1 MRPVTPRGFRD
12 VLPQEAAE
20 REGMTRAMTAAMA
33 AWGYGRVETPTLEE
47 YTTLEAGAGASL
59 ETTAFRLFDND
70 GRLLAMRPE
79 MTIPI
84 ARMVATRY
92 ENSTG
97 PHRFS
102 YVSRVYREQ
111 DSMRGQSREF
121 TQVGLELIGAGGPSA
136 DAEVVAVLADTLRR
150 TGLDDFVIGIGVAG
164 VLRALVEA
172 AGMSADWGASVLR
185 AAHARDLVGIG
196 TLASASGV
204 ADLVADALRVVPGI
218 RGGREAIARCREAT
232 AGCDVA
238 AALDALEETWGLLE
252 SSGVA
257 ECVSVDFGIM
267 RSFDYYTGMVLE
279 VYAPGLGLPIGGGG
293 RYDDVLARYGAPAPA
308 AGFAIGLERLHIALA
323 EQGATLAGTRLD
335 AVLGGAPADA
345 FAAARKL
352 REAGWSV
359 VLEGDDRL
367 HTLKAAEQLGA
378 VEALWATASA
388 IVRLDRAGELSLP
401 LDDPLPAPPSDTDIV
416 KVVGA

>member
-12 VLPQEAAE
+12 VLPQEAEE
-20 REGMTRAMTAAMA
+20 RDGMTRAMTAAMA

-47 YTTLEAGAGASL
+47 YRTLEAGAGASL
-59 ETTAFRLFDND
+59 ETTAFRLFDGD

-79 MTIPI
+79 MTVPI
-84 ARMVATRY
+84 ARMIATRY
-92 ENSTG
+92 ENASG

-102 YVSRVYREQ
+102 YISRVYREQ

-121 TQVGLELIGAGGPSA
+121 TQVGLELVGVEGPRA
-136 DAEVVAVLADTLRR
+136 DAEVVAVLADSLRT
-150 TGLDDFVIGIGVAG
+150 TGLEGFVIGIGVAG
-164 VLRALVEA
+164 VLRALIRA
-172 AGMSADWGASVLR
+172 AGMPDDWGREVMS
-185 AAHARDLVGIG
+185 AAHDRDLVGIDR
-196 TLASASGV
+196 LASVQGV
-204 ADLVADALRVVPGI
+204 APDAAAALREVPGI
-218 RGGREAIARCREAT
+218 RGGREAISRCRQAT
-232 AGCDVA
+232 AGCDVSV
-238 AALDALEETWGLLE
+238 ALDALEEMWALLE
-252 SSGVA
+252 ASGVA

-323 EQGATLAGTRLD
+323 EQGRAIAGTRLD
-335 AVLGGAPADA
+335 AVLGGPATGA
-345 FAAARKL
+345 FAAARVL

-367 HTLKAAEQLGA
+367 QTLRTAERLGA
-378 VEALWATASA
+378 FEALYVGDSG
-388 IVRLDRAGELSLP
+388 IVRLDSSGELSVP
-401 LDDPLPAPPSDTDIV
+401 LGDPLPAAPSALS
-416 KVVGA
+416 KGVGA